1 MYENKHLHNKSQGT
15 LSISCY
21 TSCEGLG
28 LAKTTK
34 NVRNCKCRGKSSGLV
49 FLGAGVS
56 VGVETDVFSAPYYRG
71 ISQHTTG
78 IHVLHESQL
87 RATLYGATL
96 VCVRQR
102 SSVDEG
108 E

>member
-1 MYENKHLHNKSQGT
+1 MYGNKHLHNKSQET

-34 NVRNCKCRGKSSGLV
+34 NVKNCKCRGKSSGFV
-49 FLGAGVS
+49 FLAGVS
-56 VGVETDVFSAPYYRG
+56 VGAETDVFSAPYYRG
-71 ISQHTTG
+71 ISQNTTG

-87 RATLYGATL
+87 RATLYGQPAFL
-96 VCVRQR
+96 C
-102 SSVDEG
+102 
-108 E
+108 